1 MRLYHDSHHPDDRSP
16 GGAQPC
22 KTPVTLRLT
31 AEEVDKATLRVWW
44 QSREELFPMTEIA
57 PGRYEATISL
67 PDSPG
72 LMWYYFIGERN
83 GERLYLGNAMDGMG
97 GAGVESPTE
106 PKSYQI
112 TVYDPAYRT
121 PEWLRD
127 GAMMQIFPD
136 RFRASHPADP
146 ALLPPGGFYHARW
159 DEDPILVADDRSG
172 DYLANDFFGGDLK
185 GIEEKLDY
193 IAGLGVTVLYLN
205 PVFQSASNHRYNTG
219 DYHRIDPMLG
229 TEADFASLCRAAGER
244 GIRVVLDGVFSH
256 TGSDSRYFNKNGN
269 YGSGGAYRDEHSPY
283 EKWYRFERW
292 PEKYDCWWGIKTLP
306 NVNEM
311 EPSYRRYIISDADS
325 VIAHWM
331 RAGASGW
338 RLDVADELPMD
349 FLRQLRSRE
358 KGLSGDAAL
367 IGEVWEDPSNKVAY
381 GEERCYCLGDTLD
394 STMNYP
400 LRDAVL
406 LFLRCRIGAGA
417 FVRRVESMLENWP
430 KPFLYS
436 QMNLLGSHDK
446 PRALAVLAEAGDLEP
461 DRSRRHAFDLSE
473 ADYRHGKRRLIAAWR
488 TICAMPGI
496 PCVYYGDEA
505 GLYGMTDPFCRGT
518 YPWGCEDEELIGEY
532 RDALSRRRASMALRT
547 GETALE
553 ARGSDV
559 VLIRRAIRGGRD
571 AFGRAA
577 ADETAVL
584 AVNRAAEARTIEW
597 NGGTLSISAESAV
610 WLEEKI
616 NARPAAAS
624 EECI

>member
-1 MRLYHDSHHPDDRSP
+1 
-16 GGAQPC
+16 
-22 KTPVTLRLT
+22 
-31 AEEVDKATLRVWW
+31 
-44 QSREELFPMTEIA
+44 
-57 PGRYEATISL
+57 
-67 PDSPG
+67 
-72 LMWYYFIGERN
+72 
-83 GERLYLGNAMDGMG
+83 
-97 GAGVESPTE
+97 
-106 PKSYQI
+106 
-112 TVYDPAYRT
+112 
-121 PEWLRD
+121 
-127 GAMMQIFPD
+127 
-136 RFRASHPADP
+136 
-146 ALLPPGGFYHARW
+146 
-159 DEDPILVADDRSG
+159 
-172 DYLANDFFGGDLK
+172 
-185 GIEEKLDY
+185 
-193 IAGLGVTVLYLN
+193 
-205 PVFQSASNHRYNTG
+205 
-219 DYHRIDPMLG
+219 
-229 TEADFASLCRAAGER
+229 
-244 GIRVVLDGVFSH
+244 
-256 TGSDSRYFNKNGN
+256 
-269 YGSGGAYRDEHSPY
+269 
-283 EKWYRFERW
+283 
-292 PEKYDCWWGIKTLP
+292 
-306 NVNEM
+306 
-311 EPSYRRYIISDADS
+311 
-325 VIAHWM
+325 
-331 RAGASGW
+331 
-338 RLDVADELPMD
+338 
-349 FLRQLRSRE
+349 
-358 KGLSGDAAL
+358 
-367 IGEVWEDPSNKVAY
+367 
-381 GEERCYCLGDTLD
+381 
-394 STMNYP
+394 MNYP

-518 YPWGCEDEELIGEY
+518 YPWGREDEELIGEY

-584 AVNRAAEARTIEW
+584 AVNRAAEARSIEW